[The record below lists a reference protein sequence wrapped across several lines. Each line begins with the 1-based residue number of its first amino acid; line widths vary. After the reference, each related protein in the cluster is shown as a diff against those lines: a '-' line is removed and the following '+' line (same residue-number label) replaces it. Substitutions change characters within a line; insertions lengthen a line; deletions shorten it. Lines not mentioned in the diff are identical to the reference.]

1 MLTFSAFSLTLWHD
15 IPREITTG
23 LEKQSYWLSDLLR
36 WRLSSLYLKSWGDPW
51 TTVSWYLQRHGAYL
65 IEPGGAVAGCCP
77 ETTHA
82 RKCPLTQKTHERT
95 LGKYLG
101 KKHLQRASNYITAIL
116 QKLSEKSSPC
126 FHEGHVAL
134 QFCREDSLFSS
145 PSLGGIVL
153 RAELIHDCNSHEDDL
168 KIPPLALYSAL

>member
-1 MLTFSAFSLTLWHD
+1 M
-15 IPREITTG
+15 
-23 LEKQSYWLSDLLR
+23 
-36 WRLSSLYLKSWGDPW
+36 
-51 TTVSWYLQRHGAYL
+51 
-65 IEPGGAVAGCCP
+65 AGCCP

-145 PSLGGIVL
+145 SSPGGIVL

-168 KIPPLALYSAL
+168 KIPPPLQVQCALNVTLKAELQPAIHLPRFCICHHTQLHQKSHSNSVSRTYVISRHCFN